1 MTASID
7 LNADLGEGMGNDE
20 AMLELVSSASI
31 ACGGH
36 AGTPDTIRTLLMAC
50 DARGVR
56 VGAHPSYPDTKNFGR
71 LRLVMP
77 LQQLLGQLRSQLLLI
92 RTIGDQL
99 DVPVAYVKLH
109 GALANQAAEEL
120 PLAVGVFGALQA
132 MDPDIVVLAL
142 DASAQVRAAQAVGL
156 RVELE
161 AYADR
166 AYQAN
171 GLLVPRSED
180 GAVLHDAGAIAER
193 CVRLATAGEI
203 VASDGTVLKVG
214 ARSICIHGDNPD
226 ALAIARRVRDDLEA
240 AGVSV
245 VAPPERWRSRRH
257 AAIRRP

>member
-1 MTASID
+1 MTTID
-7 LNADLGEGMGNDE
+7 LNADLGEGVGDDA

-36 AGTPDTIRTLLMAC
+36 AGDAETIRRLLRLC
-50 DARGVR
+50 RDRGVR
-56 VGAHPSYPDTKNFGR
+56 AGAHPSYPDRLNFGR

-77 LQQLLGQLRSQLLLI
+77 LDQLIGQLRSQLILI
-92 RTIGDQL
+92 RTIADQL
-99 DVPVAYVKLH
+99 SQPISYVKLH

-132 MDPDIVVLAL
+132 MDPGIAVLAL
-142 DASAQVRAAQAVGL
+142 DGSAQVRAALAVGV

-171 GLLVPRSED
+171 GLLVPRTLQGS
-180 GAVLHDAGAIAER
+180 VLHDTGEIAER

-203 VASDGTVLKVG
+203 VAVDGTVLKVG
-214 ARSICIHGDNPD
+214 ARSICIHGDNPQ
-226 ALAIARRVRDDLEA
+226 AVAIARAVRAALEK
-240 AGVSV
+240 AGVV
-245 VAPPERWRSRRH
+245 IAAPAPAR
-257 AAIRRP
+257 